1 MLPLDVTA
9 IIVII
14 LHLRRHYPEGV
25 LKITENIKMDAGP
38 TRTDEKVIIIF
49 WRSVDMIPSGSKNY
63 R

>member
-49 WRSVDMIPSGSKNY
+49 
-63 R
+63 